1 MGKAKVSAKYFK
13 FIERFYPQFINENI
27 EKILYKQAF

>member
-1 MGKAKVSAKYFK
+1 MFK
-13 FIERFYPQFINENI
+13 PENEVQYLKLREFYPQFINENI